1 MTSTPKYDQ
10 VNHELPSKEDMEAAI
25 ADCQRENTST
35 IIIPDRQL
43 EKKVVHKLD
52 LRLAPMFA
60 VLYFVA
66 YLDRSNIGNA
76 AIVGLTE
83 DLHLTGSQFSTAASV
98 FFATYV
104 AFQIPVVLAMKKL
117 KPSRAIT
124 MMVIGW
130 STITIG
136 TAFVK
141 NYGQLVAIRLLLGF
155 CEAGFFPT
163 LSLYITMVYKREEQ
177 GRRIAYLFGSVA
189 PAGMFGG
196 LFATGI
202 TKIGHAHGLN
212 AWSWLYLI
220 EGCVSFVAA
229 AWVWWGL
236 PNDPA
241 HAKFLKPEEKE
252 VMLARDRQRLEY
264 LGSLNFEWVEVGR
277 ALKDPKVWLCCLIQF
292 FQDIILYG
300 FSTFLPSILKL
311 DLNFNAMEAQYLS
324 VPVYLLGGIVFF
336 TAAIMGDK
344 YKLRGTFL
352 GILDIFAVVGY
363 AILLG
368 VSNSPGARY
377 FACYLIAIPI
387 YCGPGLNEIWI
398 NNNMAP
404 HYRRATAIGLQQ
416 TIGNIAGVVAPQVY
430 RAAPYRLGHWC
441 SLGSA
446 IICIVLITLKILY
459 LRALNRKKEQIS
471 CGEREDDRK
480 ETTGE
485 GALDFRYIY

>member
-1 MTSTPKYDQ
+1 MSPNPENEHVD
-10 VNHELPSKEDMEAAI
+10 HELSSKQDMEATI
-25 ADCQRENTST
+25 ADPQLEDAST
-35 IIIPDRQL
+35 IVIPDRQL
-43 EKKVVHKLD
+43 EKKVVQKLD

-60 VLYFVA
+60 VLYFIA

-83 DLHLTGSQFSTAASV
+83 DLKLTGAQFSTAVSV

-104 AFQIPVVLAMKKL
+104 AFEIPVVLAMKKL

-141 NYGQLVAIRLLLGF
+141 NYGELVAVRLLLGL
-155 CEAGFFPT
+155 CEAGFFPS

-177 GRRIAYLFGSVA
+177 GRRMAYLFGSVA
-189 PAGMFGG
+189 LAGMFGG
-196 LFATGI
+196 LLATGI

-212 AWSWLYLI
+212 AWSWLYII
-220 EGCVSFVAA
+220 EGCISFIAA
-229 AWVWWGL
+229 AWVFWGL
-236 PNDPA
+236 PNNPSE
-241 HAKFLKPEEKE
+241 AKFWKLEEKA

-264 LGSLNFEWVEVGR
+264 LGNLNFEWVEVGR
-277 ALKDPKVWLCCLIQF
+277 ALKDPKVWLCAFIQF
-292 FQDIILYG
+292 FQDIVLYG

-311 DLNFNAMEAQYLS
+311 DLGFNSMEAQYLS
-324 VPVYLLGGIVFF
+324 VPVYFLGGVSFF
-336 TAAIMGDK
+336 AAAIVGDK

-352 GILDIFAVVGY
+352 GILDIFAVIGY

-377 FACYLIAIPI
+377 FACFLIAIPL

-416 TIGNIAGVVAPQVY
+416 TVGNIAGVVAPQVY
-430 RAAPYRLGHWC
+430 RTAPYQLGHWC
-441 SLGSA
+441 SLGSS
-446 IICIVLITLKILY
+446 IICIILITVQILY

-471 CGEREDDRK
+471 NGERDDDRK

-485 GALDFRYIY
+485 GALDFRYVY

>member
-1 MTSTPKYDQ
+1 MSSTPKHDR
-10 VNHELPSKEDMEAAI
+10 VDHELPSKQDMEAAI
-25 ADCQRENTST
+25 ADPQGENAS
-35 IIIPDRQL
+35 IMVIPNRQL

-76 AIVGLTE
+76 AIVGMIE

-104 AFQIPVVLAMKKL
+104 AFQIPIVLAMKKL

-124 MMVIGW
+124 MMVVGW

-136 TAFVK
+136 TAFVE
-141 NYGQLVAIRLLLGF
+141 NYGQLVAVRLLLGF

-189 PAGMFGG
+189 LADWARPWPQCVELAY
-196 LFATGI
+196 I
-202 TKIGHAHGLN
+202 
-212 AWSWLYLI
+212 I
-220 EGCVSFVAA
+220 EGCVSFIAA

-241 HAKFLKPEEKE
+241 LAKFLKPKEKE

-277 ALKDPKVWLCCLIQF
+277 ALKDPKVWLCALIQF

-336 TAAIMGDK
+336 
-344 YKLRGTFL
+344 FL

-363 AILLG
+363 SILLG
-368 VSNSPGARY
+368 VSNSPGVRY
-377 FACYLIAIPI
+377 FACYLIAIPL

-446 IICIVLITLKILY
+446 IICMVLIAFKILY

-471 CGEREDDRK
+471 RGEREDDRK

>member
-1 MTSTPKYDQ
+1 
-10 VNHELPSKEDMEAAI
+10 
-25 ADCQRENTST
+25 
-35 IIIPDRQL
+35 
-43 EKKVVHKLD
+43 
-52 LRLAPMFA
+52 MFA

-98 FFATYV
+98 F
-104 AFQIPVVLAMKKL
+104 
-117 KPSRAIT
+117 SRPIAIT

-189 PAGMFGG
+189 RPLAY
-196 LFATGI
+196 I
-202 TKIGHAHGLN
+202 
-212 AWSWLYLI
+212 I

-324 VPVYLLGGIVFF
+324 VPV
-336 TAAIMGDK
+336 
-344 YKLRGTFL
+344 
-352 GILDIFAVVGY
+352 IFSAELSSSPLQSWEINTSCEELHFCCVGY

-377 FACYLIAIPI
+377 FACYLIAIPL

-446 IICIVLITLKILY
+446 IICIVLIRLENSLSQGSKPKEGTDFQR
-459 LRALNRKKEQIS
+459 RA
-471 CGEREDDRK
+471 
-480 ETTGE
+480 
-485 GALDFRYIY
+485 

>member
-25 ADCQRENTST
+25 ADCQRENAST

-141 NYGQLVAIRLLLGF
+141 NYGQLVAVRLLLGF

-189 PAGMFGG
+189 LAGMFGG

-229 AWVWWGL
+229 AW
-236 PNDPA
+236 
-241 HAKFLKPEEKE
+241 PEEKE

-471 CGEREDDRK
+471 SGEREDDRK